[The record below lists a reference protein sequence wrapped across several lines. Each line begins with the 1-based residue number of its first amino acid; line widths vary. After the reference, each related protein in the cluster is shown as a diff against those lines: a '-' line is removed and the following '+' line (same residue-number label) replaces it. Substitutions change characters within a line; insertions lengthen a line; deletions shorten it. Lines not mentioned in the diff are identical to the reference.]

1 MKYMEDI
8 FVNYKVVLSV
18 SGNVTQED
26 ITCIEKIAK
35 RIGGLFG
42 HECTLKEIQSNQQ
55 IFEVKNVWRFTGD
68 EGWLCQM
75 NPVKLFKDFKGKACK
90 EYLEAIDVKDISDT
104 FIEKVLAKEIQ
115 IEEHISF

>member
-1 MKYMEDI
+1 
-8 FVNYKVVLSV
+8 
-18 SGNVTQED
+18 
-26 ITCIEKIAK
+26 
-35 RIGGLFG
+35 
-42 HECTLKEIQSNQQ
+42 
-55 IFEVKNVWRFTGD
+55 
-68 EGWLCQM
+68 M